1 MKRPLRILLILAL
14 LLVAPLSTSMA
25 AGWEHVELF
34 RSDPSDGDERIDVE
48 VRDSYIYVSTNRPV
62 TVKICTIL
70 GQLVSQEKIPAGVSR
85 IRLAQRGVYILK
97 AGSTTRR
104 VNI

>member
-1 MKRPLRILLILAL
+1 MTRILRIAFLAVLLAA
-14 LLVAPLSTSMA
+14 APISTA
-25 AGWEHVELF
+25 AADSWEHIEQVRPDHSE
-34 RSDPSDGDERIDVE
+34 GERIDVE
-48 VRDSYIYVSTNRPV
+48 VSESYIYVSTNKVV

-70 GQLVSQEKIPAGVSR
+70 GQLVSQEKLPAGVSR

-97 AGSTTRR
+97 AGSITRR

>member
-1 MKRPLRILLILAL
+1 MKRHFRIYLVIAMLLAFIPST
-14 LLVAPLSTSMA
+14 VAY
-25 AGWEHVELF
+25 AGWEYIEQV
-34 RSDPSDGDERIDVE
+34 RVDPSDDERIDVE
-48 VRDSYIYVSTNRPV
+48 VRDSFIYITTNKPL
-62 TVKICTIL
+62 TVKVCTIL

-97 AGSTTRR
+97 AGTVTRR

>member
-1 MKRPLRILLILAL
+1 MTRLLRILLLTL
-14 LLVAPLSTSMA
+14 LLTAAPA
-25 AGWEHVELF
+25 ATAASGVWEHIEQL
-34 RSDPSDGDERIDVE
+34 RSDPSDDEYVDVE
-48 VRDSYIYVSTNRPV
+48 VRDSYIYVFTNKPV

-70 GQLVSQEKIPAGVSR
+70 GQVVSQEKIPAGVSR

-97 AGSTTRR
+97 AGSITRR

>member
-1 MKRPLRILLILAL
+1 MKHLLRILLLTL
-14 LLVAPLSTSMA
+14 LLTAAPA
-25 AGWEHVELF
+25 ATAAPGVWEHIEQF
-34 RSDPSDGDERIDVE
+34 RPDPSDAERVDVE
-48 VRDSYIYVSTNRPV
+48 VRDSYIYVITNKPV

-70 GQLVSQEKIPAGVSR
+70 GQVVSQEKISAGVSR

-97 AGSTTRR
+97 AGSITRR

>member
-1 MKRPLRILLILAL
+1 MTRILRIAFLAVLLAA
-14 LLVAPLSTSMA
+14 APISTA
-25 AGWEHVELF
+25 AADSWEHIEQV
-34 RSDPSDGDERIDVE
+34 RPDPSEGERIDVE
-48 VRDSYIYVSTNRPV
+48 VSESYIYVSTNKVV

-70 GQLVSQEKIPAGVSR
+70 GQLVSQEKLPAGVSR

-97 AGSTTRR
+97 AGSITRR

>member
-1 MKRPLRILLILAL
+1 MRHCLRILLALCL
-14 LLVAPLSTSMA
+14 LLVTPANLSLAASWELIEQVRVDTS
-25 AGWEHVELF
+25 VE
-34 RSDPSDGDERIDVE
+34 ERIDVE
-48 VRDSYIYVSTNRPV
+48 VRDSYIYLTTNKPV

-85 IRLAQRGVYILK
+85 IKLGQRGVYILK
-97 AGSTTRR
+97 AGTITRR